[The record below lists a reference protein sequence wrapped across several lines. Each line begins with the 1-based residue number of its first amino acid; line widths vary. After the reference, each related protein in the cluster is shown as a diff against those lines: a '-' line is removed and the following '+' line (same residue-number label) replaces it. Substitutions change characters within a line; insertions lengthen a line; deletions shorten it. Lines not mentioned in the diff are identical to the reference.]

1 MKRTRLR
8 NKYRKNRTEANRLS
22 YTKQRNL
29 CVNLLKKV
37 KASYFE
43 KLQPSSISSI
53 CDNKKFWK
61 AVKPLFSEKA
71 MSTDSI
77 TLIENNAIVTEDNQV
92 AEIFN
97 SFFSNAVKNL
107 NIDYY
112 EHFSFD
118 EYFLCKETENLDHI
132 LRAIEKY
139 EKHPSILK
147 IKEITPE
154 NACFTFKRTEIKS
167 VIKEIANLN
176 ESKSAPNESIPAKI
190 LKDHYDIIAPKIVID
205 FNSSIKTGI
214 FPQNQKLADVYPIF
228 KNDLKHFKGNYRPV
242 SVLSALSN
250 LSTFYGRKMEKI
262 PR

>member
-1 MKRTRLR
+1 MK
-8 NKYRKNRTEANRLS
+8 
-22 YTKQRNL
+22 
-29 CVNLLKKV
+29 
-37 KASYFE
+37 
-43 KLQPSSISSI
+43 
-53 CDNKKFWK
+53 
-61 AVKPLFSEKA
+61 
-71 MSTDSI
+71 
-77 TLIENNAIVTEDNQV
+77 TLNTNPGGIQTQV

-97 SFFSNAVKNL
+97 SFIGNAVKNL

-118 EYFLCKETENLDHI
+118 EYFLCTETENLDPI

-147 IKEITPE
+147 IKEITSE
-154 NACFTFKRTEIKS
+154 NTCFTFKRTEIKS

-190 LKDHYDIIAPKIVID
+190 LKDHYDIIGPKIVID

-242 SVLSALSN
+242 SVLSALSKILEKLMLYQIDEYMRDK
-250 LSTFYGRKMEKI
+250 LSLYLCGFRKGFNAQNCLLFMVEK
-262 PR
+262 